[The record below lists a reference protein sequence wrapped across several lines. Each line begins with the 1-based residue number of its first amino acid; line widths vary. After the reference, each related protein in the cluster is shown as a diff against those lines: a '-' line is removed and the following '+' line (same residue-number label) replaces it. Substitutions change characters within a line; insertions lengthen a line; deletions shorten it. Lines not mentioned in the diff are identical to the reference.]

1 MLISQRKLEMAG
13 RREILAELAMRQQ
26 MRAANRLVLS
36 AWFERHGAQ
45 AALVALLGGVIAA
58 VLWRLVL

>member
-1 MLISQRKLEMAG
+1 MAG